1 MLFGEVLRII
11 SALFGLLLS
20 LCYFYQILYLWLPVF
35 KKEKPAEANGLRR
48 YAILIAA
55 RNEETVLP
63 YLLQSIQLQD
73 YPADYIRVFVVAD
86 NCTDRTAVVAEE
98 GGAVVFRRSSQT
110 HIGKGYA
117 LHYLLEQIDET
128 ENLDSFDA
136 FLVFDADNLLKQDFV
151 RQINRLAGQGY
162 DVFCGCR
169 NSKNFGSNWVSSG
182 HALWYLHESVHL
194 NRSRMLLGLPCMV
207 NGTGFGF
214 TRDFLRQTGGWNF
227 FTLTEDVELSTWCV
241 LHSIRSGYCQDAVF
255 YDEQPQ
261 RFSQSWRQRTRW
273 VQGGIQVSLRYG
285 GRLLKKLITEGD
297 YCCLEAL
304 TLQLWGYG
312 AGVLCGLLSLTAAV
326 LTGDLF
332 PFLAATLA
340 GSLGMPLLIGIMTL
354 AAMWRQ
360 IPATAGRKLFA
371 LAAFPLHVLSYIPIA
386 VTAPF
391 RKFTWP
397 PIEHTAAVSCK
408 DLPQQKRHPD
418 P

>member
-73 YPADYIRVFVVAD
+73 YPADYIKVFVVAD

-98 GGAVVFRRSSQT
+98 GGAVVFRRSSETQV
-110 HIGKGYA
+110 GKGYA
-117 LHYLLEQIDET
+117 LHYLLERIDES

-136 FLVFDADNLLKQDFV
+136 FLIFDADNLLKQDFI
-151 RQINRLAGQGY
+151 RQINRVASQGY

-182 HALWYLHESVHL
+182 HALWYLHESAHL

-214 TRDFLRQTGGWNF
+214 TRALLRRMGGWNF
-227 FTLTEDVELSTWCV
+227 FTLTEDVEFSNWCV
-241 LHSIRSGYCQDAVF
+241 THNVRSGYCHEAVL
-255 YDEQPQ
+255 YDEQPV

-273 VQGGIQVSLRYG
+273 VQGGIQVSIRYWRPLLLGMLQG
-285 GRLLKKLITEGD
+285 GKRG
-297 YCCLEAL
+297 YSCLEAA
-304 TLQLWGYG
+304 TLSLWGYG
-312 AGVLCGLLSLTAAV
+312 MGLVCGFLGLLAALLCAGWIGLGNALLLT
-326 LTGDLF
+326 
-332 PFLAATLA
+332 FLS
-340 GSLGMPLLIGIMTL
+340 SLGATFLIGIMTL
-354 AAMWRQ
+354 LAQWRH
-360 IPATAGRKLFA
+360 IHATTGQKLLA
-371 LAAFPLHVLSYIPIA
+371 LLAFPLHVFSYLPIA
-386 VTAPF
+386 VSALF
-391 RKFTWP
+391 RKFQWP
-397 PIEHTAAVSCK
+397 PISHTAAVSVR
-408 DLPQQKRHPD
+408 DMQQ
-418 P
+418 